1 MRLSTLNLVKQHF
14 SERINE
20 LAGTEDEATPE
31 LINSMI
37 TQLEEYDYDTDEI
50 GISEHCPEEY
60 RHEIVAWLRGEY
72 L

>member
-14 SERINE
+14 SEKINE
-20 LAGTEDEATPE
+20 LAGTEDEQTPE
-31 LINSMI
+31 LINGLI
-37 TQLEEYDYDTDEI
+37 TQLEEYDYDTDAD
-50 GISEHCPEEY
+50 GVSEHCPEEY